1 MRVIEPQLSF
11 TEQLLLNAR
20 GALRAGTH
28 SALAPVL
35 GAAVAPQLL
44 PLEREVAR
52 WQRLAAVPQHTLA
65 YCFCAVD

>member
-1 MRVIEPQLSF
+1 VLAPL
-11 TEQLLLNAR
+11 
-20 GALRAGTH
+20 GAGTH
-28 SALAPVL
+28 GLLAPVL
-35 GAAVAPQLL
+35 GVKLAPQLA